1 MSGFYFTLSKSV
13 IVLSN
18 ESRHEVG
25 LCHSVLQDG
34 VQVTQN
40 ILSSDGYST
49 LCMPSA
55 GDGLTHTLEANAT

>member
-1 MSGFYFTLSKSV
+1 MEAHGAGK
-13 IVLSN
+13 
-18 ESRHEVG
+18 
-25 LCHSVLQDG
+25 DG